1 MVSGRSGG
9 VRNGAGVPEW
19 QMWCG
24 RWLAQDTREEHLVA
38 HDLTRIRINCAAPPV
53 PMNRSCMHQG
63 GRSSRLRVRQFK
75 CKMRNA
81 LDRAQKLLGG
91 SIAPLARGGVI
102 VKARADGGRLAFAL
116 DIARPEDWAGARAQY
131 CGADAVPRPRSRL
144 GFGSDAL
151 RQTDVDSLHGSGLV
165 CG

>member
-1 MVSGRSGG
+1 
-9 VRNGAGVPEW
+9 
-19 QMWCG
+19 
-24 RWLAQDTREEHLVA
+24 
-38 HDLTRIRINCAAPPV
+38 
-53 PMNRSCMHQG
+53 
-63 GRSSRLRVRQFK
+63 
-75 CKMRNA
+75 MRNA
-81 LDRAQKLLGG
+81 LDRAQTLLGG

-131 CGADAVPRPRSRL
+131 CGADARPRSRL

-151 RQTDVDSLHGSGLV
+151 RQTDVDSLHGSRLV